1 MYVQRL
7 SRAEIRGQLIL
18 LAITMCML
26 LTQAI
31 PMLAKAFEVEILIQY
46 RLMNLAGGLLF
57 AGALGYL
64 LVGLYRWH
72 KQGQGYRAGFLTGK
86 SLVFKRLGQPFVVVK
101 PGDVVG
107 FVPRRHALMLRDGS
121 RVPLHADSWELIS
134 PHPERL
140 TRELFEHWWP
150 EVSLE
155 SVRAAQRDANR
166 LPEGFWLSVFY
177 VAGIAVTFALVLALV
192 LESLLIPA
200 FFLVAVLVFGFGLY
214 FGHAWKVAFV
224 YPLPPTPQIQSVA
237 HDITTAKP
245 L

>member
-64 LVGLYRWH
+64 LVGLYRWDQQH
-72 KQGQGYRAGFLTGK
+72 QGYRAGFLTRR
-86 SLVFKRLGQPFVVVK
+86 SLVFKRSGQPFVVVK
-101 PGDVVG
+101 RCDVVG
-107 FVPRRHALMLRDGS
+107 FIPRRYALVLGDGS
-121 RVPLHADSWELIS
+121 RVSLYAENWELIS

-140 TRELFEHWWP
+140 VRELFQYWWP
-150 EVSLE
+150 EVTLE
-155 SVRAAQRDANR
+155 TVRAAQREANR
-166 LPEGFWLSVFY
+166 LPEGFW
-177 VAGIAVTFALVLALV
+177 VAVLCVVGIAVTFALVIALV
-192 LESLLIPA
+192 LESLFLPALFLIT
-200 FFLVAVLVFGFGLY
+200 VLVFGFGLY
-214 FGHAWKVAFV
+214 FGHAWRVAFV

>member
-7 SRAEIRGQLIL
+7 SRAAIRGQLIL

-31 PMLAKAFEVEILIQY
+31 PMMAKAFEVEILIHY

-64 LVGLYRWH
+64 LVGLYRWYQ
-72 KQGQGYRAGFLTGK
+72 QGQGYRAGFLTRR
-86 SLVFKRLGQPFVVVK
+86 SLVFKRSGQPFVVVK
-101 PGDVVG
+101 RCDVVG
-107 FVPRRHALMLRDGS
+107 FIPRRYALVLGGGS
-121 RVPLHADSWELIS
+121 RVSLHAENWELIS

-140 TRELFEHWWP
+140 VRELFQYWWP

-155 SVRAAQRDANR
+155 TVRVAQREANR

-177 VAGIAVTFALVLALV
+177 VSGIAATFALVLALV

-200 FFLVAVLVFGFGLY
+200 LFLIMIFVFGFGLY
-214 FGHAWKVAFV
+214 FRRAWKVAYV